1 MMTIWHQFSGDQE
14 AARYYG
20 TRRTSPASGK
30 FLLDLSSLRIYF
42 LRRCQLYLFPVRA
55 ADLLR
60 LGVEAL
66 GVAEAVPGGG
76 EQRDGHLGLA
86 QQLLHVLGQVV
97 HVPAEKYL
105 D

>member
-1 MMTIWHQFSGDQE
+1 MFREIS
-14 AARYYG
+14 
-20 TRRTSPASGK
+20 
-30 FLLDLSSLRIYF
+30 LSAVCIPR
-42 LRRCQLYLFPVRA
+42 YLFPVRA

-97 HVPAEKYL
+97 HVPAGKYL